1 MKDEAANENAE
12 DAPPNFEPSGLLA
25 LDSNSRNGTLLK
37 HYEPPDA
44 REPAE
49 HWRLYLYKGAQDD
62 ESKILHIHRKSSW
75 LFGKDIRV
83 ADILTQHPTCSK
95 QHAAIQFR
103 QRATDTNTIPYLIDL
118 DSTNGTYING
128 KKIEPSRYVE
138 LRHTDVVRIGKST
151 REYVLLSLEQSEL
164 GSKVS

>member
-62 ESKILHIHRKSSW
+62 ESSNSHMCD
-75 LFGKDIRV
+75 DIAMFV
-83 ADILTQHPTCSK
+83 L
-95 QHAAIQFR
+95 
-103 QRATDTNTIPYLIDL
+103 QRYFISTEKAVGYLARTSVWQI
-118 DSTNGTYING
+118 Y
-128 KKIEPSRYVE
+128 
-138 LRHTDVVRIGKST
+138 
-151 REYVLLSLEQSEL
+151 
-164 GSKVS
+164 